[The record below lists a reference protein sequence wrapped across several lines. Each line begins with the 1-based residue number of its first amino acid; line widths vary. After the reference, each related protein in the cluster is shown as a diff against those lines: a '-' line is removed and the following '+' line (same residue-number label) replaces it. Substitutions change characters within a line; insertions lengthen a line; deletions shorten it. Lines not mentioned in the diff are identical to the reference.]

1 MRKKLLA
8 GILALALCSTNMP
21 LQTIFAEEFT
31 SGNQDVVSEEE
42 TPEIFTNEEQEA
54 AGETDEELS
63 VFSSE
68 EVPEFNDAPDEAMA
82 AAENEGIDLA
92 NVSGGIYTISS
103 AGDHKFICSQETG
116 NRIVVDGEGI
126 SPEDSI
132 NIYLNKVNI
141 NTSTG
146 PALQINVNVKATVTI
161 YLTGTNNLIAKDTW
175 YAGLY
180 KANKASLI
188 ITTKVLDTTAGIL
201 NAHGSSDGNGA
212 GIGGSNITI
221 NSCSV
226 IASSK
231 YGAGIGGNNQG
242 AGSKITINS
251 ASVTARSTD
260 GAGIGG
266 GLYGDGS
273 DIIIN
278 NSSVT
283 ASSTNGAGIGG
294 GEGNSC
300 ENITINS
307 SSVTA
312 SSKYG
317 VGIGGGKGYGGSCK
331 NITIN
336 GGSVKAS
343 SVSGSPTNEGKEV
356 YCCTIENPE
365 NANVTIKPGT
375 GNWKPVNHSSLDPDD
390 TNLYVWLPKLE
401 GNSTNSYLII
411 LDPENGSESRTRNYS
426 FDTVTN
432 TFKAAQVVD
441 DFIFKSP
448 VNLTYDG
455 QPKEASLEFKFKPTP
470 ENNRKIS
477 LVYYKGNY
485 DDIKDTTEPLQ
496 GAPVNA
502 GTYTVKA
509 QIAASESYFAH
520 NGLESRDWTFTIEKA
535 PVAPGVDP
543 NKTTIPVLWSCKKIR
558 DITNPFSA
566 DWKWDKNVN
575 PDQELQVGKPITATA
590 IYNGD
595 DKGNYEKES
604 ITYTIIR
611 SQCTHEHTAGRYY
624 SSPSCTSSGYSGDTY
639 CTDCNETLSYGYT
652 ISAYGHDY
660 DNGVITTE
668 PTTETDGIITYTC
681 KRCKHQDTKN
691 LGKLGDGEPY
701 IEGSFQKKS
710 WDTVN
715 DLIKTSKEKDTISII
730 MNGARTLPASV
741 LSGIKGKDISL
752 NLDMENGFIW
762 KINGTSIT
770 AETPADTDL
779 SVTNTAEYIPAALYS
794 LISTNQNDFG
804 FHLGRSGAFD
814 FPAVLSVKADASCA
828 GLMAN
833 LFWYDAEN
841 GILQCIQTVTVGGA
855 FERSIPYAD
864 FTLSKGQDYFIA
876 FGTES
881 LNGRVIHTDGSI
893 TDENGAYLRPANTK
907 ISSHSIDRNKLTVKL
922 SKGCAGAQGYDF
934 VISKKSNMLQTGKF
948 SQTVSSTGKPQASF
962 RYLAK
967 GTWYVAARSWVLDAQ
982 GNKVYGSWTKIKKIK
997 ITVVTPQ
1004 QPKIRNITVKGNTVT
1019 VTYTKCKNATGY
1031 EILLGNKYK
1040 TSAGE
1045 KYPVKKYLKRTEGK
1059 NTVTVTFTNVK
1070 KGTWY
1075 VTVRAW
1081 NQTSKDKSRVYSP
1094 YSTMKK
1100 FKTKK

>member
-8 GILALALCSTNMP
+8 GMLALALCSTNMP

-31 SGNQDVVSEEE
+31 SGNPDVVSEEE

-54 AGETDEELS
+54 VGETDEELS

-82 AAENEGIDLA
+82 AAENEQAGEIVDLA
-92 NVSGGIYTISS
+92 DNDKVTKGVYTIKS
-103 AGDHKFICSQETG
+103 AGNHKFTCRQETG
-116 NRIVVDGEGI
+116 NRIVVDGSNILAGAN
-126 SPEDSI
+126 I
-132 NIYLNKVNI
+132 NIYLNNVNI
-141 NTSTG
+141 NTFAG
-146 PALQINVNVKATVTI
+146 PALQIRGNVEAAVTI
-161 YLTGTNNLIAKDTW
+161 HLTGTNNLITKYT
-175 YAGLY
+175 YSAGLQ
-180 KANKASLI
+180 KDNEAPLI
-188 ITTKVLDTTAGIL
+188 IKTNDSDTTAGIL
-201 NAHGSSDGNGA
+201 NARSIDGDGA
-212 GIGGSNITI
+212 GIGGGYYGSGSCSNII
-221 NSCSV
+221 IDSCSV

-231 YGAGIGGNNQG
+231 YGAGIGGSKQH
-242 AGSKITINS
+242 AGSNITINS
-251 ASVTARSTD
+251 SSVIASSTD

-266 GLYGDGS
+266 GGY
-273 DIIIN
+273 
-278 NSSVT
+278 
-283 ASSTNGAGIGG
+283 GAGSG
-294 GEGNSC
+294 S
-300 ENITINS
+300 NITINS

-312 SSKYG
+312 SSTNG
-317 VGIGGGKGYGGSCK
+317 DGIGGGYEYGGSYK

-343 SVSGSPTNEGKEV
+343 SVSGSPTNKGKEV

-365 NANVTIKPGT
+365 NANVTIKTGT
-375 GNWKPVNHSSLDPDD
+375 GSSVWNGKPVNHSSLDPDD
-390 TNLYVWLPKLE
+390 TNLYVWLPKFE
-401 GNSTNSYLII
+401 GNSTNSYYSII
-411 LDPENGSESRTRNYS
+411 LNPENGSESRIRNYS

-432 TFKAAQVVD
+432 TFKAAQVVN

-448 VNLTYDG
+448 VNPIYDG
-455 QPKEASLEFKFKPTP
+455 QPKEASLEFKFKPTH
-470 ENNRKIS
+470 ENDRTILLK
-477 LVYYKGNY
+477 YYKGKYEN
-485 DDIKDTTEPLQ
+485 IKDNIDTIEPLQ

-509 QIAASESYFAH
+509 EIGESKSYFEH
-520 NGLESRDWTFTIEKA
+520 KGLVSSEWTFTIKKA
-535 PVAPGVDP
+535 SVAPGVDF
-543 NKTTIPVLWSCKKIR
+543 NKTSISVLWSCKKIS
-558 DITNPFSA
+558 DITNPFPA
-566 DWKWDKNVN
+566 DWKWDNDVN

-604 ITYTIIR
+604 ITYTITR

-814 FPAVLSVKADASCA
+814 FPAVLSVKADVSCA

-833 LFWYDAEN
+833 LFWYDVEN
-841 GILQCIQTVTVGGA
+841 GVLQCIQTVTVGGA

-893 TDENGAYLRPANTK
+893 TDENGAYLRPADAK

-948 SQTVSSTGKPQASF
+948 SKKVSSTGKPQASF

-982 GNKVYGSWTKIKKIK
+982 GNKVYGSWTKVKKIK

-1070 KGTWY
+1070 KGNWY
-1075 VTVRAW
+1075 VTVRSW
-1081 NQTSKDKSRVYSP
+1081 NRTSKNKSRVYSP

>member
-21 LQTIFAEEFT
+21 PQTIFAEEFT

-82 AAENEGIDLA
+82 AAENEQAGEIDLTTS
-92 NVSGGIYTISS
+92 NKVVNGVYTISS

-116 NRIVVDGEGI
+116 NRIVVDGANI
-126 SPEDSI
+126 SAEEKI
-132 NIYLNKVNI
+132 NIYLINVSI
-141 NTSTG
+141 NTIVDS
-146 PALQINVNVKATVTI
+146 ALRIKGNVKAAVTI
-161 YLTGTNNLIAKDTW
+161 HLTGTNSLITKDNRC
-175 YAGLY
+175 AGLQ
-180 KANKASLI
+180 KDNEAQLI
-188 ITTKVLDTTAGIL
+188 IKTNNSDATAGIL
-201 NAHGSSDGNGA
+201 NARSIDGDGA
-212 GIGGSNITI
+212 GIGGGYYGTGSCSNII
-221 NSCSV
+221 IDSCSV

-231 YGAGIGGNNQG
+231 YGAGIGGSKQR
-242 AGSKITINS
+242 AGSDITIKSSSVN
-251 ASVTARSTD
+251 ASSTD

-266 GLYGDGS
+266 GS
-273 DIIIN
+273 
-278 NSSVT
+278 
-283 ASSTNGAGIGG
+283 
-294 GEGNSC
+294 
-300 ENITINS
+300 
-307 SSVTA
+307 
-312 SSKYG
+312 
-317 VGIGGGKGYGGSCK
+317 YGGSGSD
-331 NITIN
+331 ITIN

-375 GNWKPVNHSSLDPDD
+375 GSSGWNWKPVNHSSLDPDD

-401 GNSTNSYLII
+401 SNSTNSYLII
-411 LDPENGSESRTRNYS
+411 LDPKNSSESRTRNYS

-432 TFKAAQVVD
+432 TFKAAQVVN

-448 VNLTYDG
+448 VNLIYDG
-455 QPKEASLEFKFKPTP
+455 QPKEASLEFKFKPTH
-470 ENNRKIS
+470 ENDRTILLK
-477 LVYYKGNY
+477 YYKGKYEN
-485 DDIKDTTEPLQ
+485 IKDNIDTIEPLQ

-509 QIAASESYFAH
+509 EIGESKSYFEH
-520 NGLESRDWTFTIEKA
+520 KGLVSSEWTFTIKKA
-535 PVAPGVDP
+535 SVAPGVDF
-543 NKTTIPVLWSCKKIR
+543 NKTSISVLWSCKKIS
-558 DITNPFSA
+558 DITNPFPA
-566 DWKWDKNVN
+566 DWKWDNDVN
-575 PDQELQVGKPITATA
+575 PDQELQVGKPIIATA

-668 PTTETDGIITYTC
+668 PTTEIDGIITYTC

-701 IEGSFQKKS
+701 IEGSFQKKD

-804 FHLGRSGAFD
+804 FHLGRNGTFD

-833 LFWYDAEN
+833 LFWYDVEN
-841 GILQCIQTVTVGGA
+841 GVLQCIQTVTVGGA
-855 FERSIPYAD
+855 FEDSIPYAD

-893 TDENGAYLRPANTK
+893 TDENGAYLRPADTK
-907 ISSHSIDRNKLTVKL
+907 ISSYSIDRNKLTVKL
-922 SKGCAGAQGYDF
+922 AKGCAGAQGYDF
-934 VISKKSNMLQTGKF
+934 VISKKSDMLQTGKF
-948 SQTVSSTGKPQASF
+948 SKTVSSTGKPQASF
-962 RYLAK
+962 RYLSK

-982 GNKVYGSWTKIKKIK
+982 GNKVYGSWTKVKKIK

-1004 QPKIRNITVKGNTVT
+1004 QPKIRDITVKGNTVT

-1031 EILLGNKYK
+1031 EILLGTKYK

-1045 KYPVKKYLKRTEGK
+1045 KYPVKKYVKRTEGK

-1075 VTVRAW
+1075 VTVRSW
-1081 NQTSKDKSRVYSP
+1081 NRTSKNKSRVYSP

-1100 FKTKK
+1100 FAV

>member
-1 MRKKLLA
+1 M
-8 GILALALCSTNMP
+8 
-21 LQTIFAEEFT
+21 
-31 SGNQDVVSEEE
+31 SEEE

-54 AGETDEELS
+54 EGETDEELS

-82 AAENEGIDLA
+82 AAENEQAGEIDLTTS
-92 NVSGGIYTISS
+92 NKVVNGVYTISS

-116 NRIVVDGEGI
+116 NRIVVDGANI
-126 SPEDSI
+126 SAEEKI
-132 NIYLNKVNI
+132 NIYLINVSI
-141 NTSTG
+141 NTIVDS
-146 PALQINVNVKATVTI
+146 ALRIKGNVKAAVTI
-161 YLTGTNNLIAKDTW
+161 HLTGTNSLITKDNRC
-175 YAGLY
+175 AGLQ
-180 KANKASLI
+180 KDNEAQLI
-188 ITTKVLDTTAGIL
+188 IKTNNSDATAGIL
-201 NAHGSSDGNGA
+201 NARSIDGDGA
-212 GIGGSNITI
+212 GIGGGYYGTGSCSNII
-221 NSCSV
+221 IDSCSV

-231 YGAGIGGNNQG
+231 YGAGIGGSKQR
-242 AGSKITINS
+242 AGSDITIKS
-251 ASVTARSTD
+251 SSVTASSTD

-266 GLYGDGS
+266 GGYGGSGS
-273 DIIIN
+273 DITIKS
-278 NSSVT
+278 SSVT
-283 ASSTNGAGIGG
+283 VSSTDGAGIGG
-294 GEGNSC
+294 GS
-300 ENITINS
+300 
-307 SSVTA
+307 
-312 SSKYG
+312 
-317 VGIGGGKGYGGSCK
+317 YGGSGSD
-331 NITIN
+331 ITIN

-375 GNWKPVNHSSLDPDD
+375 GSSGWNWKPVNHSSLDPDD

-401 GNSTNSYLII
+401 SNSTNSYLII
-411 LDPENGSESRTRNYS
+411 LDPKNSSESRTRNYS

-432 TFKAAQVVD
+432 TFKAAQVVN

-448 VNLTYDG
+448 VNLIYDG
-455 QPKEASLEFKFKPTP
+455 QPKEASLEFKFKPTH
-470 ENNRKIS
+470 ENDRTILLK
-477 LVYYKGNY
+477 YYKGKYEN
-485 DDIKDTTEPLQ
+485 IKDNIDTIEPLQ

-509 QIAASESYFAH
+509 EIGESKSYFEH
-520 NGLESRDWTFTIEKA
+520 KGLVSSEWTFTIKKA
-535 PVAPGVDP
+535 SVAPGVDF
-543 NKTTIPVLWSCKKIR
+543 NKTSISVLWSCKKIS
-558 DITNPFSA
+558 DITNPFPA
-566 DWKWDKNVN
+566 DWKWDNDVN
-575 PDQELQVGKPITATA
+575 PDQELQVGKPIIATA

-668 PTTETDGIITYTC
+668 PTTEIDGIITYTC

-701 IEGSFQKKS
+701 IEGSFQKKD

-804 FHLGRSGAFD
+804 FHLGRNGAFD
-814 FPAVLSVKADASCA
+814 FPSVLSVKADASCA

-833 LFWYDAEN
+833 LFWYDVEN
-841 GILQCIQTVTVGGA
+841 GVLQCIQTVTVGGA
-855 FERSIPYAD
+855 FEDSIPYAD

-893 TDENGAYLRPANTK
+893 TDENGAYLRPADTK
-907 ISSHSIDRNKLTVKL
+907 ISSYSIDRNKLTVKL
-922 SKGCAGAQGYDF
+922 AKGCAGAQGYDF
-934 VISKKSNMLQTGKF
+934 VISRKSDMLKTGKF
-948 SQTVSSTGKPQASF
+948 SKTVSSTGKPQASF

-982 GNKVYGSWTKIKKIK
+982 GNKVYGSWTKVKKIK

-1004 QPKIRNITVKGNTVT
+1004 QPKIRDITVKGNTVT

-1031 EILLGNKYK
+1031 EILLGTKYK

-1045 KYPVKKYLKRTEGK
+1045 KYPVKKYVKRTEGK

-1075 VTVRAW
+1075 VTVRSW
-1081 NQTSKDKSRVYSP
+1081 NRTSKNKSRVYSP

-1100 FKTKK
+1100 FAV

>member
-8 GILALALCSTNMP
+8 GILALALCSANMIP
-21 LQTIFAEEFT
+21 QTIFAEEFT
-31 SGNQDVVSEEE
+31 SGNPDVVSEEE
-42 TPEIFTNEEQEA
+42 TPEIFTNEELEE

-82 AAENEGIDLA
+82 AAENEQAGEIVDLA
-92 NVSGGIYTISS
+92 DNDKVTKGVYTIKS
-103 AGDHKFICSQETG
+103 AGNHKFICSQETG
-116 NRIVVDGEGI
+116 NRIVVDGGKI
-126 SPEDSI
+126 LAGANI
-132 NIYLNKVNI
+132 NIYLNNVNI
-141 NTSTG
+141 NTFAG
-146 PALQINVNVKATVTI
+146 PALQIMGNVKAAVTI
-161 YLTGTNNLIAKDTW
+161 HLTGTNSLITKDN
-175 YAGLY
+175 YKAGLQ
-180 KANKASLI
+180 KDNEAQLI
-188 ITTKVLDTTAGIL
+188 IKTNDSDTTAGIL
-201 NAHGSSDGNGA
+201 NARSIDGDGA
-212 GIGGSNITI
+212 GIGGGYQGSGSCSNII
-221 NSCSV
+221 IDSCSV
-226 IASSK
+226 IASST
-231 YGAGIGGNNQG
+231 YGAGIGGSKQC
-242 AGSKITINS
+242 AGSDITINN
-251 ASVTARSTD
+251 ASVNASSTG

-266 GLYGDGS
+266 GY
-273 DIIIN
+273 
-278 NSSVT
+278 
-283 ASSTNGAGIGG
+283 
-294 GEGNSC
+294 
-300 ENITINS
+300 
-307 SSVTA
+307 
-312 SSKYG
+312 
-317 VGIGGGKGYGGSCK
+317 GYGGSCE

-343 SVSGSPTNEGKEV
+343 SVSGSPKNDQDEV
-356 YCCTIENPE
+356 YCCTINNPDSLK
-365 NANVTIKPGT
+365 VKVDGSPWT
-375 GNWKPVNHSSLDPDD
+375 PVNHTNVEPNN
-390 TNLYVWLPKLE
+390 TNLYAWLTE
-401 GNSTNSYLII
+401 AEHII
-411 LDPENGSESRTRNYS
+411 TVGTEERKYS
-426 FDTVTN
+426 FNNKQFSRIKTDPTADQFVFTQPNFTYNKDNPVDISKCIKWKDDVTGHGEI
-432 TFKAAQVVD
+432 TQVTYFKED
-441 DFIFKSP
+441 GISP
-448 VNLTYDG
+448 IN
-455 QPKEASLEFKFKPTP
+455 SPT
-470 ENNRKIS
+470 
-477 LVYYKGNY
+477 
-485 DDIKDTTEPLQ
+485 D
-496 GAPVNA
+496 A
-502 GTYTVKA
+502 GTYTFKINVEEGEYYSSATYISAPEWKFIISKA
-509 QIAASESYFAH
+509 QAPS
-520 NGLESRDWTFTIEKA
+520 NKPTI
-535 PVAPGVDP
+535 
-543 NKTTIPVLWSCKKIR
+543 TTIPVSWSCKKVG
-558 DITNPFSA
+558 DVKNCFED
-566 DWKWDKNVN
+566 DWKWNDSDISK
-575 PDQELQVGKPITATA
+575 ELPVGEEVSARA
-590 IYNGD
+590 VYNGTD
-595 DKGNYEKES
+595 ADNYVNKSVEFK
-604 ITYTIIR
+604 ITR
-611 SQCTHEHTAGRYY
+611 KACTHPHTAERYY

-804 FHLGRSGAFD
+804 FHLGRNGTFD

-833 LFWYDAEN
+833 LFWYDVEN
-841 GILQCIQTVTVGGA
+841 GVLQCIQTVTVGGA
-855 FERSIPYAD
+855 FEDSIPYAD
-864 FTLSKGQDYFIA
+864 FTLSKGQDYFMA

-893 TDENGAYLRPANTK
+893 TDENGAYLRPADTK
-907 ISSHSIDRNKLTVKL
+907 ISSYSIDRNKLTVKL
-922 SKGCAGAQGYDF
+922 AKGCAGAQGYDF
-934 VISKKSNMLQTGKF
+934 VISRKSDMLKTGKF
-948 SQTVSSTGKPQASF
+948 SKTVSSTGKPQASF

-982 GNKVYGSWTKIKKIK
+982 GNKVYGSWTKVKKIK

-1004 QPKIRNITVKGNTVT
+1004 QPKIRDITVKGNTVT

-1031 EILLGNKYK
+1031 EILLGTKYK

-1045 KYPVKKYLKRTEGK
+1045 KYPVKKYVKRTEGK

-1070 KGTWY
+1070 KGNWY
-1075 VTVRAW
+1075 VTVRSW
-1081 NQTSKDKSRVYSP
+1081 NRTSKNKSRVYSP

-1100 FKTKK
+1100 FAV

>member
-681 KRCKHQDTKN
+681 KRCRHQDTKN

-752 NLDMENGFIW
+752 NLDMENG
-762 KINGTSIT
+762 
-770 AETPADTDL
+770 L
-779 SVTNTAEYIPAALYS
+779 S
-794 LISTNQNDFG
+794 LIHISEPTR
-804 FHLGRSGAFD
+804 LA
-814 FPAVLSVKADASCA
+814 SVSR
-828 GLMAN
+828 M
-833 LFWYDAEN
+833 
-841 GILQCIQTVTVGGA
+841 
-855 FERSIPYAD
+855 P
-864 FTLSKGQDYFIA
+864 
-876 FGTES
+876 
-881 LNGRVIHTDGSI
+881 
-893 TDENGAYLRPANTK
+893 
-907 ISSHSIDRNKLTVKL
+907 SS
-922 SKGCAGAQGYDF
+922 A
-934 VISKKSNMLQTGKF
+934 
-948 SQTVSSTGKPQASF
+948 
-962 RYLAK
+962 
-967 GTWYVAARSWVLDAQ
+967 
-982 GNKVYGSWTKIKKIK
+982 
-997 ITVVTPQ
+997 
-1004 QPKIRNITVKGNTVT
+1004 
-1019 VTYTKCKNATGY
+1019 
-1031 EILLGNKYK
+1031 
-1040 TSAGE
+1040 
-1045 KYPVKKYLKRTEGK
+1045 
-1059 NTVTVTFTNVK
+1059 
-1070 KGTWY
+1070 
-1075 VTVRAW
+1075 
-1081 NQTSKDKSRVYSP
+1081 
-1094 YSTMKK
+1094 
-1100 FKTKK
+1100 

>member
-21 LQTIFAEEFT
+21 PQTIFAEEFT

-42 TPEIFTNEEQEA
+42 TPEIFTNEELEA

-63 VFSSE
+63 VFSSD

-82 AAENEGIDLA
+82 AAENEQAGEIDLA
-92 NVSGGIYTISS
+92 DNDKVMNGVYTISS
-103 AGDHKFICSQETG
+103 AGDYKFTCSRETG
-116 NRIVVDGEGI
+116 NRIVVDGKKI
-126 SPEDSI
+126 SAKDSI

-141 NTSTG
+141 NTSAG
-146 PALQINVNVKATVTI
+146 PALQINVNVEATVTI
-161 YLTGTNNLIAKDTW
+161 YLTGTNNIIAKNTY
-175 YAGLY
+175 YAGLL

-201 NAHGSSDGNGA
+201 NAHGSSDGDSA

-231 YGAGIGGNNQG
+231 YGAGIGGNKRG
-242 AGSKITINS
+242 AGSHITIIN

-266 GLYGDGS
+266 GEGNS
-273 DIIIN
+273 CSRITIN
-278 NSSVT
+278 SSSVT

-294 GEGNSC
+294 G
-300 ENITINS
+300 
-307 SSVTA
+307 
-312 SSKYG
+312 K
-317 VGIGGGKGYGGSCK
+317 GGAGSN

-365 NANVTIKPGT
+365 NANVTIKTGT
-375 GNWKPVNHSSLDPDD
+375 GSRVWNWKPVNHSSLDPDD

-401 GNSTNSYLII
+401 SNSTNSYLII
-411 LDPENGSESRTRNYS
+411 LAPENSSEFRTRNYS

-432 TFKAAQVVD
+432 TFKAAQVVN

-448 VNLTYDG
+448 VKPTIYDG
-455 QPKEASLEFKFKPTP
+455 QPKEASLEFKFKPTH

-485 DDIKDTTEPLQ
+485 NDINENTQPLQ
-496 GAPVNA
+496 GVPVNA

-509 QIAASESYFAH
+509 EIEASKSYFAH
-520 NGLESRDWTFTIEKA
+520 KGLVSPKWTFTIEKA
-535 PVAPGVDP
+535 PVAPGVDF
-543 NKTTIPVLWSCKKIR
+543 NKTSISVLWSCKKIS
-558 DITNPFSA
+558 DITNPFPA
-566 DWKWDKNVN
+566 DWKWDKDVN
-575 PDQELQVGKPITATA
+575 PDQELQVGKPIIATA

-604 ITYTIIR
+604 ITYTITR

-804 FHLGRSGAFD
+804 FHLGRNGTFD

-833 LFWYDAEN
+833 LFWYDVEN
-841 GILQCIQTVTVGGA
+841 GVLQCIQTVTVGGA
-855 FERSIPYAD
+855 FEDSIPYAD

-893 TDENGAYLRPANTK
+893 TDENGAYLRPADTK
-907 ISSHSIDRNKLTVKL
+907 ISSYSIDRNKLTVKL
-922 SKGCAGAQGYDF
+922 AKGCAGAQGYDF
-934 VISKKSNMLQTGKF
+934 VISRKSDMLKTGKF
-948 SQTVSSTGKPQASF
+948 SKTVSSTGKPQASF

-982 GNKVYGSWTKIKKIK
+982 GNKVYGSWTKVKKIK

-1004 QPKIRNITVKGNTVT
+1004 QPKIRDITVKGNTVT

-1031 EILLGNKYK
+1031 EILLGTKYK

-1045 KYPVKKYLKRTEGK
+1045 KYPVKKYVKRTEGK

-1075 VTVRAW
+1075 VTVRSW
-1081 NQTSKDKSRVYSP
+1081 NRTSKNKSRVYSP

-1100 FKTKK
+1100 FAV

>member
-21 LQTIFAEEFT
+21 PQTIFAEEFT
-31 SGNQDVVSEEE
+31 SGNPDVVSEEE

-54 AGETDEELS
+54 VGETDEELS

-82 AAENEGIDLA
+82 AAENEQAGEIDLA
-92 NVSGGIYTISS
+92 DNDKVMNGVYTISS
-103 AGDHKFICSQETG
+103 AGDYKFTCSRETG
-116 NRIVVDGEGI
+116 NRIVVDGKKI
-126 SPEDSI
+126 SAKDSI

-146 PALQINVNVKATVTI
+146 PALQINVDVKAKVTI
-161 YLTGTNNLIAKDTW
+161 YLTGANNLIAKNTY
-175 YAGLY
+175 YAGLL

-201 NAHGSSDGNGA
+201 NAHGSSDGDSA

-221 NSCSV
+221 DSCSV

-231 YGAGIGGNNQG
+231 YGAGIGGNKRG
-242 AGSKITINS
+242 AGSNITIIN

-294 GEGNSC
+294 G
-300 ENITINS
+300 
-307 SSVTA
+307 
-312 SSKYG
+312 K
-317 VGIGGGKGYGGSCK
+317 GGAGSN

-365 NANVTIKPGT
+365 NANVTIKTGT
-375 GNWKPVNHSSLDPDD
+375 GSRVWNWKPVNHSSLDPDD

-401 GNSTNSYLII
+401 SNSTNSYLII
-411 LDPENGSESRTRNYS
+411 LAPENSSEFRTRNYS

-432 TFKAAQVVD
+432 TFKAAQVVN

-448 VNLTYDG
+448 VKPTIYDG
-455 QPKEASLEFKFKPTP
+455 QPKEASLEFKFKPTH

-485 DDIKDTTEPLQ
+485 NDINENTQPLQ
-496 GAPVNA
+496 GVPVNA

-509 QIAASESYFAH
+509 EIEASKSYFAH
-520 NGLESRDWTFTIEKA
+520 KGLVSPKWTFTIEKA
-535 PVAPGVDP
+535 PVAPGVDF
-543 NKTTIPVLWSCKKIR
+543 NKTSISVLWSCKKIS
-558 DITNPFSA
+558 DITNPFPA
-566 DWKWDKNVN
+566 DWKWDKDVN
-575 PDQELQVGKPITATA
+575 PDQELQVGKPIIATA

-604 ITYTIIR
+604 ITYTITR

-762 KINGTSIT
+762 KVNGTSIT

-804 FHLGRSGAFD
+804 FHLGRNGTFD

-833 LFWYDAEN
+833 LFWYDVEN
-841 GILQCIQTVTVGGA
+841 GVLQCIQTVTVGGA

-893 TDENGAYLRPANTK
+893 TDENGTYLRPADTK
-907 ISSHSIDRNKLTVKL
+907 ISSYSIDRNKLTVRL

-934 VISKKSNMLQTGKF
+934 VISRKSDMLKTGKF
-948 SQTVSSTGKPQASF
+948 SKTVSSTGKPQASF

-982 GNKVYGSWTKIKKIK
+982 GNKVYGSWTKVKKIK

-1004 QPKIRNITVKGNTVT
+1004 QPKIRDITVKGNTVT

-1031 EILLGNKYK
+1031 EILLGTKYK

-1045 KYPVKKYLKRTEGK
+1045 KYPVKKYVKRTEGK

-1075 VTVRAW
+1075 VTVRSW
-1081 NQTSKDKSRVYSP
+1081 NRTSKNKSRVYSP

-1100 FKTKK
+1100 FAV